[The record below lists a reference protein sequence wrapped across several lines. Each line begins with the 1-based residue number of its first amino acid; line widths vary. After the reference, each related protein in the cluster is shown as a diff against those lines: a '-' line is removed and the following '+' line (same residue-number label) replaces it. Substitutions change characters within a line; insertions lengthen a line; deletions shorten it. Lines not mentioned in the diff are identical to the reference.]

1 VLSGIF
7 GRKLE
12 ELTGGWSTLHNEELR
27 NLYASPYIVTVIQ
40 KKKKERR
47 MRWAEHVA
55 RMGAIINASIF
66 RSENLKGTHHLGDTG
81 IDGRV
86 RVRLALG
93 K

>member
-1 VLSGIF
+1 
-7 GRKLE
+7 
-12 ELTGGWSTLHNEELR
+12 
-27 NLYASPYIVTVIQ
+27 
-40 KKKKERR
+40 
-47 MRWAEHVA
+47 
-55 RMGAIINASIF
+55 MGAIINASIF